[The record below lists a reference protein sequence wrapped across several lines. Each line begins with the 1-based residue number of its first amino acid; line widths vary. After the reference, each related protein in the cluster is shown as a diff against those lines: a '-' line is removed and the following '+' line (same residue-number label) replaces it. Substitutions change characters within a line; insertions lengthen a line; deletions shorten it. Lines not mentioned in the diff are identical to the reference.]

1 MTLVQRMWQELV
13 RTMSPLIRRALGRI
27 PGSSGW
33 GPRVVTDRADAKV
46 ISILPYL
53 ERRAS
58 SSARAVRPVQIIDLK
73 RAPRPRPWRWPT
85 RTPIGR

>member
-27 PGSSGW
+27 PGTAAW
-33 GPRVVTDRADAKV
+33 GPRVMPDRVEAKV

-58 SSARAVRPVQIIDLK
+58 TAGRASRPVQIIDLK
-73 RAPRPRPWRWPT
+73 RVPRPRPWKWPT